1 MRKIISLTLLAILS
15 LPSPAA
21 QAADVLT
28 LSNFSNVTTKDW
40 WSVEFAPD
48 GNTLYFAPDGGT
60 TGLRRVEI
68 SSFLANGAPIDPSL
82 DGYAAFRSAH
92 PDWQISDLAI
102 SPAAGKNG
110 HPWVYATGGNIMK
123 SVPADSLNR
132 TASGVVWT
140 IDRTTNEIEWMTA
153 KRSTGNWQQ
162 GQMHALTM
170 TPDGRYVYA
179 YGWAGSGQTPEIFKY
194 STATNTQVGL
204 GIPIPTDGGYPVADD
219 TALYTVNGA
228 GITKM
233 VIDADYTTS
242 NHDSAPGLMAIRW
255 TNTPFNFSD
264 NWSTTIINNEIY
276 LTTGASGIIA
286 VVDPITGI
294 GTTYDIQ
301 NLGANKFQSGL
312 KMGVD
317 GCIYTIATNRSNF
330 SVNKIDLNLS
340 SAIATTGNLT
350 YFRTNW
356 ENAVTMN
363 SAGTLYVIS
372 PDDKRSQN
380 LKYVTITGSACG
392 GRASHSGAPR
402 NEQVNQGTPIIDHE
416 ALKRIAEEERAKRVK
431 LAKESVNK
439 KVRSGDPVTSHD
451 LSEAEMGSPSAEA
464 MVEINKA
471 LASVP
476 LDQRSDLA
484 AANRIVKKYLALDIL
499 TSPQVTGITAR
510 NLVEVE
516 IFTENTPQ
524 KSLILRV
531 IRLMDISNRDSFGK
545 ITEIIQN
552 QVNIYEA
559 RKARLASIVSR
570 YK

>member
-28 LSNFSNVTTKDW
+28 LSNFSNVTTKDS

-92 PDWQISDLAI
+92 PDWQISDLEI

-110 HPWVYATGGNIMK
+110 HPWVYATGGNRMK
-123 SVPADSLNR
+123 SVPADALNR

-140 IDRTTNEIEWMTA
+140 IDRTANEIEWMTA

-204 GIPIPTDGGYPVADD
+204 GIPTEDNWPVADD

-242 NHDSAPGLMAIRW
+242 NHDSAPELMDIRW
-255 TNTPFNFSD
+255 TNTPFNFSE
-264 NWSTTIINNEIY
+264 NYSMTIINHEIY

-286 VVDPITGI
+286 VVDPKTSI

-301 NLGANKFQSGL
+301 NLGANKFQFGL

-317 GCIYTIATNRSNF
+317 GCIYTIATDNSNYT

-350 YFRTNW
+350 NFRTYWN
-356 ENAVTMN
+356 NAVTMN

-559 RKARLASIVSR
+559 RKARLASVVSR